1 MVNKIFELQKQKIF
15 LKFKFNEYFLRYIFE
30 QGNETKTQIK
40 KTQIKK
46 TQIKN
51 TKTKKQKNKKTKTKK
66 IGVCKGVQS
75 LRFSLT
81 KN

>member
-46 TQIKN
+46 TQIK
-51 TKTKKQKNKKTKTKK
+51 KH
-66 IGVCKGVQS
+66 KGFVRGPITS
-75 LRFSLT
+75 LFPYWGS
-81 KN
+81 